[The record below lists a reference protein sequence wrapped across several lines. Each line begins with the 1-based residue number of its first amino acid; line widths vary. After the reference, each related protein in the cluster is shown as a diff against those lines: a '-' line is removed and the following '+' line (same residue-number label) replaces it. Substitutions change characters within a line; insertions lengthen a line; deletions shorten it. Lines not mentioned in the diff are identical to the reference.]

1 MKTILEML
9 QKDVHGKP
17 LFQQLLQ
24 AEKHCAK
31 LKDIQLRFAYQKLL
45 VSLYQQ
51 ERNHKEA
58 PSKVLAL
65 CAIMRKELQE
75 YDEIIGAKKVEKYEK
90 GNYEEMNKAYA
101 KSVHFMK
108 QISREDRYQRISDML
123 YSCFYYGV
131 SDEHK
136 ASHVS
141 LLQEALYY
149 VQKIEIPEEK
159 AYFLRKIK
167 QEQEFWQ

>member
-1 MKTILEML
+1 MKRGDTGNENDLEML

-75 YDEIIGAKKVEKYEK
+75 YDEHLAWKE
-90 GNYEEMNKAYA
+90 
-101 KSVHFMK
+101 
-108 QISREDRYQRISDML
+108 REFL
-123 YSCFYYGV
+123 
-131 SDEHK
+131 DE
-136 ASHVS
+136 S
-141 LLQEALYY
+141 EAFCM
-149 VQKIEIPEEK
+149 V
-159 AYFLRKIK
+159 
-167 QEQEFWQ
+167 